1 MTLSGISGGSNSN
14 NKIYTESK
22 KSDEETKK
30 RYEYIQKYSVSETVL
45 AEAIIIGQKAF
56 FAVADFTDPNEVK
69 ITLEKQIE
77 LDDDRKTVLKPL
89 DLISYITSRTGLGQ
103 RKSFGVMS
111 RRQNKKLQTRY
122 IRRLRLIGKNS

>member
-1 MTLSGISGGSNSN
+1 MTLSGISWGSNSN

-77 LDDDRKTVLKPL
+77 P
-89 DLISYITSRTGLGQ
+89 
-103 RKSFGVMS
+103 
-111 RRQNKKLQTRY
+111 RRR
-122 IRRLRLIGKNS
+122 